1 MLGVGEKFPD
11 FDLPSCDADNNLGR
25 TSFISS
31 TNQSVVEA
39 AETEMC
45 EDKWHVFYFYPKDF
59 TFICPTE
66 IKQMD
71 RLVDYQVRPGVHV
84 VGFSGDNEFCKKA
97 WKESNDLI
105 KDIRHP
111 LVADTGLLLSEKL
124 GIVDWNEG
132 VCRRATFIV
141 DPSKTIQ
148 HASENALDTGRN
160 VDEVIRTLKALQ
172 SGGLTACN
180 WQIGDDF
187 VG

>member
-1 MLGVGEKFPD
+1 MLGVGNKFPS
-11 FDLPSCDADNNLGR
+11 FELPSCNADNNVG
-25 TSFISS
+25 TTIF
-31 TNQSVVEA
+31 NDVKDEA
-39 AETEMC
+39 C
-45 EDKWHVFYFYPKDF
+45 DGKWHVFYFYPKDF

-66 IKQMD
+66 IKEMD
-71 RLVDYQVRPGVHV
+71 RLVDEDVHV

-97 WKESNDLI
+97 WRESNGLI

-111 LVADTGLLLSEKL
+111 LVADTGLILSEKL

-141 DPSKTIQ
+141 DPTHTIQ

-160 VDEVIRTLKALQ
+160 VNEVIRTLKALQ
-172 SGGLTACN
+172 SGGLTACSWN
-180 WQIGDDF
+180 PGDDF

>member
-1 MLGVGEKFPD
+1 MLGVGNKFPD

-25 TSFISS
+25 TRFISS
-31 TNQSVVEA
+31 TGESVVDA
-39 AETEMC
+39 AEKETC

-66 IKQMD
+66 IKEMD
-71 RLVDYQVRPGVHV
+71 RLVDYQVPPGVHV

-97 WKESNDLI
+97 WKESNGLI

-111 LVADTGLLLSEKL
+111 LIADTGLTLSEKL
-124 GIVDWNEG
+124 GIVDWSEG
-132 VCRRATFIV
+132 VCRRAPFIV
-141 DPSKTIQ
+141 DPTNTIQ

-160 VDEVIRTLKALQ
+160 VSEVIRTLKALQ

-180 WQIGDDF
+180 WQVGDDF
-187 VG
+187 VA

>member
-1 MLGVGEKFPD
+1 MLGVGNKFPD

-25 TSFISS
+25 TRFISS
-31 TNQSVVEA
+31 TGESVIDA
-39 AETEMC
+39 AEKETC

-66 IKQMD
+66 IKEMD
-71 RLVDYQVRPGVHV
+71 RLVDENVHV
-84 VGFSGDNEFCKKA
+84 VGFSGDNEFCKLN
-97 WKESNDLI
+97 WKQNNDII

-111 LVADTGLLLSEKL
+111 LVADTGLILSEKL

-141 DPSKTIQ
+141 DRNKIIQ

-172 SGGLTACN
+172 SGGLTACSWN
-180 WQIGDDF
+180 PGDDF